1 GYWRSAPPL
10 TKPARSGSTP
20 RMRPALVLAIALM
33 VLCLRS
39 ATAMVGGAPA
49 AAPTIARHVVLIVG
63 SGGTFCS
70 GVAIARDL
78 VLTAAHCTQ
87 PGADYKLMEL
97 DAAHQPTLRDVAQIA
112 RHPQFDLKT
121 LLGHRATADLTL
133 LKLAAPLGQKFVP
146 APLAAPS
153 TVAVG
158 DAFTVAGFG
167 VAVRGDGRSGGAA
180 GRHRPARHAAD
191 PALRPRRPRRARRP
205 RRLHRRF
212 GRAGVRR
219 PERAARGR
227 RRGELVDRPEAHGR
241 LRRAHRRD
249 AAGALP

>member
-1 GYWRSAPPL
+1 
-10 TKPARSGSTP
+10 
-20 RMRPALVLAIALM
+20 MRPALVLAIILS
-33 VLCLRS
+33 VLCLRG
-39 ATAMVGGAPA
+39 ATAMVGGAPTA
-49 AAPTIARHVVLIVG
+49 DPTIARHVVLIVG

-133 LKLAAPLGQKFVP
+133 LKLAAPLGQKFVA
-146 APLAAPS
+146 APLATPQTA
-153 TVAVG
+153 AVG

-167 VAVRGDGRSGGAA
+167 VAVRGDGRSGGTVRAASLVATGQPGTLQIRLYDRDAQGERAGLGACTGDSGAPVFVDQNGRLAVAGVVSWSTGPKLAA
-180 GRHRPARHAAD
+180 GCGGLTGVTPLTLYRDWILQTAKAWGV
-191 PALRPRRPRRARRP
+191 AL
-205 RRLHRRF
+205 
-212 GRAGVRR
+212 
-219 PERAARGR
+219 
-227 RRGELVDRPEAHGR
+227 
-241 LRRAHRRD
+241 
-249 AAGALP
+249 